1 MAVTVIDGQ
10 HGNPDVF
17 RSLPVACEGNEV
29 GVVWVQGRAHQN
41 GSMQFDFRKEFFF
54 ESFHQHQIK
63 RLQIEFWQQFL
74 QRGFARV
81 FWQFRNQG
89 MAPAGRNQHLF
100 RARMA
105 QFIAVLAWQI
115 GGKRAIPREFGNGR
129 VCQPCAQSDA
139 GSRSAE
145 SAVATKETVA
155 SLRIHAQ

>member
-1 MAVTVIDGQ
+1 M
-10 HGNPDVF
+10 
-17 RSLPVACEGNEV
+17 PVACEGNDV
-29 GVVWVQGRAHQN
+29 GVVWVQGRAPQN

-89 MAPAGRNQHLF
+89 M
-100 RARMA
+100 
-105 QFIAVLAWQI
+105 VL
-115 GGKRAIPREFGNGR
+115 
-129 VCQPCAQSDA
+129 A

-155 SLRIHAQ
+155 SPRIHAQ

>member
-10 HGNPDVF
+10 HGNPDFF
-17 RSLPVACEGNEV
+17 RGMPVACEGNDV
-29 GVVWVQGRAHQN
+29 GVVWVQGRARQN

-89 MAPAGRNQHLF
+89 MAPAVPRPHG
-100 RARMA
+100 
-105 QFIAVLAWQI
+105 AVH
-115 GGKRAIPREFGNGR
+115 
-129 VCQPCAQSDA
+129 
-139 GSRSAE
+139 SRSVSNEPSRENSEMAGFV
-145 SAVATKETVA
+145 S
-155 SLRIHAQ
+155 SRSG